1 MPELAAWQ
9 WVLGVI
15 SALMIGVAK
24 TGAPGAGTLTIPLMV
39 LAVGDARHAAAWTAP
54 ILTTGDIFA
63 VLYWRRHADAR
74 KLFSLIPWVLVGM
87 AAGAIAMG
95 LPEHIL
101 RRMVGGIVLS
111 MLALYMARR
120 RHPTA
125 RVGGTPS
132 LYGIAAGFATT
143 VANAAGPVMNMYL
156 LTRRLPKEQFV
167 ATGAWFFF
175 VVNLAKMPIYMSYD
189 LVSRTSLLFDLLMVP
204 AVICG
209 GLGGLWVMRRMPQRV
224 FETLV
229 IVFTAISSLLLF
241 R

>member
-9 WVLGVI
+9 WLFGVI

-24 TGAPGAGTLTIPLMV
+24 TGAPGAGTLVIPLMV

-87 AAGAIAMG
+87 TGGAMALA
-95 LPEHIL
+95 LPERIM
-101 RRMVGGIVLS
+101 RRMVGAIVLS
-111 MLALYMARR
+111 MLFLYLARR
-120 RHPTA
+120 RNPAGH
-125 RVGGTPS
+125 VGGKPL
-132 LYGIAAGFATT
+132 LYGVAAGFATT

-156 LTRRLPKEQFV
+156 LTRKLPKEQFV

-175 VVNLAKMPIYMSYD
+175 VVNVAKMPIYVSYG
-189 LVSRTSLLFDLLMVP
+189 LVSRTSLLFDLMMVP

-224 FETLV
+224 FETMV
-229 IVFTAISSLLLF
+229 IVLTAISSLLLF

>member
-1 MPELAAWQ
+1 MPELEGWQ
-9 WVLGVI
+9 WLLGLI
-15 SALMIGVAK
+15 SAVMFGVAK
-24 TGAPGAGTLTIPLMV
+24 TGAPGAGIFAIPLMV

-74 KLFSLIPWVLVGM
+74 KLFSLIPWVLIGM
-87 AAGAIAMG
+87 GGGALALSLSERVM
-95 LPEHIL
+95 
-101 RRMVGGIVLS
+101 RRMVGVTVLS
-111 MLALYMARR
+111 MLALYIARR
-120 RHPTA
+120 RNLTGH
-125 RVGGTPS
+125 VGGNPS
-132 LYGIAAGFATT
+132 LYGIGAGFATT

-175 VVNLAKMPIYMSYD
+175 VVNVAKMPIYVAYG

-209 GLGGLWVMRRMPQRV
+209 GLGGLWIVRRMPQRV

-229 IVFTAISSLLLF
+229 IVLTAISSILLF